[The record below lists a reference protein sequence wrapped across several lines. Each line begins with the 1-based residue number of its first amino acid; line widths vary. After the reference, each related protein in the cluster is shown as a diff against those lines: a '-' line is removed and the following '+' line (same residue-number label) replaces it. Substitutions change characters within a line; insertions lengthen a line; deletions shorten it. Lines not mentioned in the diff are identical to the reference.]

1 VTKFSEARP
10 AFRITNFGGPFL
22 FPVIFIAALLSHAA
36 NAQAQAT
43 SQDSPTSPKPLQWKA
58 PVKNEV
64 VAHLLFNQLEG
75 RTDGPATEFR
85 WDGEAWIGTDMSRLW
100 VKSEGVLEGGSM
112 SDGDHEFLYD
122 RPIPRMR
129 YFDLQA
135 GVRADLD
142 SGPQRVWGAVG
153 VEGLAPDFLQLETT
167 LYFRDQG
174 RIAGKVAASYDL
186 KLTQRLV
193 AQPQVEMNFYS
204 KPDPARGLGTGLTDI
219 DTAVRLRYEVRRK
232 FAPYIG
238 FAYTNQFGST
248 ADDSR
253 RSGESVSHQRFV
265 FGLRTWY

>member
-1 VTKFSEARP
+1 MTTLPETRP
-10 AFRITNFGGPFL
+10 ASSIANSRDTFL
-22 FPVIFIAALLSHAA
+22 FVVVLIGVFLCHAA
-36 NAQAQAT
+36 KVQAQAA
-43 SQDSPTSPKPLQWKA
+43 SQDSPTSPKPLQWK
-58 PVKNEV
+58 PPLKNEV
-64 VAHLLFNQLEG
+64 VGHLLFNQLEG
-75 RTDGPATEFR
+75 RTDGPGTEFR

-100 VKSEGVLEGGSM
+100 VKSEGVVEDGSM

-135 GVRADLD
+135 GVRTDLD

-167 LYFRDQG
+167 FYFRDQG
-174 RIAGKVAASYDL
+174 HIAGKVAASYDL
-186 KLTQRLV
+186 KVTQRLV

-219 DTAVRLRYEVRRK
+219 DTAIRLRYEVRRK

-238 FAYTNQFGST
+238 FAYTNQFGDT
-248 ADDSR
+248 AADAK
-253 RSGESVSHQRFV
+253 RSAEAVSHQRFV